1 MYKLSIK
8 IEDPGSRE
16 YQMAYQ
22 MMHDIFDDLVFC
34 GNIAG
39 HAIAGTEAVIFDCE
53 RDAIKAAAEEAWRN
67 DRDMLQPD
75 DLLKIEWVSGWDG
88 EGDTHTKKVE
98 LTREDMVV
106 IAASLSDHAGTLKN
120 TAMVLDDNRD
130 YESAELCR
138 KTARQCNEALQKVLK
153 NMNPES

>member
-1 MYKLSIK
+1 
-8 IEDPGSRE
+8 
-16 YQMAYQ
+16 MAYQ

-53 RDAIKAAAEEAWRN
+53 RDSIKAAAEEAWRN
-67 DRDMLQPD
+67 DRDLLEPD
-75 DLLKIEWVSGWDG
+75 ELLRIEWVADW
-88 EGDTHTKKVE
+88 EGTPDTREQKVE
-98 LTREDMVV
+98 LTKEDMTV
-106 IAASLSDHAGTLKN
+106 IAASLADHAGTLKS